1 MEAELIALATSG
13 ATTLITL
20 MISDAW
26 TQVKGRLT
34 HMLGRGDDEE
44 GNLLQ
49 ELESS
54 RAALL
59 YALASGDDTRVAT
72 IEAEWR
78 TRLLPLLRRDPSLVE
93 ELQNLPAPS
102 AGTVYNHISGRVR
115 SGLVI
120 QAGRIEGSTFHAP
133 PDGRTGGTMGD

>member
-26 TQVKGRLT
+26 TQVKGRVA
-34 HMLGRGDDEE
+34 HMLGRDDDEQDD
-44 GNLLQ
+44 LLH
-49 ELESS
+49 ELDAS

-59 YALASGDDTRVAT
+59 HALERGDGTRAAT

-78 TRLLPLLRRDPSLVE
+78 ARLLLLLQSDPSLVE
-93 ELQNLPAPS
+93 ELQSLPAPPE
-102 AGTVYNHISGRVR
+102 GTVYNHISGRVQ

-133 PDGRTGGTMGD
+133 PDERAGRTEV